1 MKGKDKFPALLFLSG
16 PTGSGKS
23 ALAEHLAGEYDLPII
38 SADSRQIYRYFN
50 IGTAKPEKEILDAH
64 RYEMIDILEPEEKF
78 SAGMFAR
85 RTKILIEEKYQSFP
99 VIIIAGGTGFY
110 ISALLEG
117 LADVPAITPET
128 DQKWEDYHATE
139 GLQAIREQIRE
150 KDPLFFRKGDME
162 NPRRLLRALK
172 VIDQTGKSILSYNP
186 RPILRQTTPRL
197 ELAIRYDRPGLYE
210 KIDRRV
216 DAMVQKGLV
225 EEAESLLKFRKSPAM
240 RTVGYRELLPF
251 FDGKISQTEAV
262 EKIKQHSRN
271 YAKRQM
277 TWLRKHGDWQW
288 IESNDKDAARQWIRL
303 YL

>member
-85 RTKILIEEKYQSFP
+85 QAVTLIEEKYKTFP
-99 VIIIAGGTGFY
+99 VIIVAGGTGFY
-110 ISALLEG
+110 ISSLLEG
-117 LADVPAITPET
+117 LADIPDITSET
-128 DQKWEDYHATE
+128 DEKWDKYYVSHSPAELLEEVQK
-139 GLQAIREQIRE
+139 
-150 KDPLFFRKGDME
+150 KDPLFYEKGDIR
-162 NPRRLLRALK
+162 NPQRLLRALK
-172 VIDQTGKSILSYNP
+172 VIDQTGRSLLTYTP
-186 RPILRQTTPRL
+186 RPLLKQPFPRL
-197 ELAIRYDRPGLYE
+197 EIAIRHDREELYRR
-210 KIDRRV
+210 IDHRV
-216 DAMVQKGLV
+216 DLMIGKGLV
-225 EEAESLLKFRKSPAM
+225 KEAESLLKYRDTPAM

-251 FDGKISQTEAV
+251 FDGKISLAEAV
-262 EKIKQHSRN
+262 DKIKQHSRN

-303 YL
+303 FL

>member
-23 ALAEHLAGEYDLPII
+23 ALAEQLASEFDLPII

-50 IGTAKPEKEILDAH
+50 IGTAKPEKEILDTH

-85 RTKILIEEKYQSFP
+85 RTKMLIEQKYRSFP

-117 LADVPAITPET
+117 LPDIPAITPET
-128 DQKWEDYHATE
+128 DRKWEDYHTTQ
-139 GLQAIREQIRE
+139 GLQAVQEQIRK
-150 KDPLFFRKGDME
+150 KDPLFYRKGDTK

-172 VIDQTGKSILSYNP
+172 VIDQTGQSILSYTP
-186 RPILRQTTPRL
+186 RPVLRQTTPRL
-197 ELAIRYDRPGLYE
+197 ELAIHDDRPHLYE
-210 KIDRRV
+210 KINRRV
-216 DAMVQKGLV
+216 DVMVEKGLV
-225 EEAESLLKFRKSPAM
+225 EEAESLLRFRETPAM

-251 FDGKISQTEAV
+251 FDGKISQAEAV
-262 EKIKQHSRN
+262 DKIKQHSRN

-288 IESNDKDAARQWIRL
+288 IEPGDADMPRHWIRSL
-303 YL
+303 L